1 MLRMSREMFEQVVA
15 DALDGLPD
23 EIGAALENIA
33 VTVEDEPEPEL
44 LESMGM
50 EPEEDTLFGLY
61 QGTSLPDRALD
72 GYSGHLPDKIVVY
85 RIPLLEACE
94 TRRELIREIRDTV
107 VHEIGHY
114 FGLDEEDLP

>member
-23 EIGAALENIA
+23 DLGAALENVA
-33 VTVEDEPEPEL
+33 VTVEEEPELEL

-50 EPEEDTLFGLY
+50 DPEEDTLFGLY
-61 QGTSLPDRALD
+61 QGISLPERARD
-72 GYSGHLPDKIVVY
+72 GYGGDLPDKIVVY
-85 RIPLLEACE
+85 RLPLLEACE
-94 TRRELIREIRDTV
+94 SRRELIQEIRDTV